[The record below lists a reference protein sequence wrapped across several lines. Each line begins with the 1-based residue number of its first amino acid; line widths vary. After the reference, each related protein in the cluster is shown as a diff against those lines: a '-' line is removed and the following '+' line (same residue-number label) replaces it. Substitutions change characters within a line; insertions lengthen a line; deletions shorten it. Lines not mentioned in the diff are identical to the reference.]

1 MLCLCVVNSIYNTG
15 IYIYIYIYIPSR
27 SLPSFSLRKMTGE
40 IYPKI
45 EGPFVVEKCCRDRLI
60 FWSQILGCPIER
72 LT

>member
-1 MLCLCVVNSIYNTG
+1 MLCLCVVDSIYNTG
-15 IYIYIYIYIPSR
+15 IYIYIPSR
-27 SLPSFSLRKMTGE
+27 SLPSFSLGKMTGE

-45 EGPFVVEKCCRDRLI
+45 EGPFVVEKCYRDRLI